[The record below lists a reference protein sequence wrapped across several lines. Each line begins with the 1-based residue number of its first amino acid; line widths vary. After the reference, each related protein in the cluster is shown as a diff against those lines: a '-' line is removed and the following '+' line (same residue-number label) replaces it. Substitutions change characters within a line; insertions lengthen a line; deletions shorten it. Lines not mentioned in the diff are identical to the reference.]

1 MKNLLRKLIRQII
14 SEAVTT
20 DRVLGPYHDEVVLSK
35 DKIKPQYYSI
45 AINRAKNIC
54 SNPEISSQ
62 EINCPV
68 DYEID
73 KTKHSTERQFRHAGD
88 TIEDEYIKSL
98 INRAIDKIVK
108 LLLSKAIQV
117 GDEIHLKDKGS
128 NLNVILT
135 IELDNSDKSETIIKF
150 PIITVMNKQNFVPYS
165 GTKTIVA

>member
-1 MKNLLRKLIRQII
+1 MKDFLRKLIRQII
-14 SEAVTT
+14 NEIVST

-45 AINRAKNIC
+45 ALNRAKNIC
-54 SNPEISSQ
+54 SSPEISSQ

-73 KTKHSTERQFRHAGD
+73 KTQHSTERQFRHIGD
-88 TIEDEYIKSL
+88 TIEDEFIKNL
-98 INRAIDKIVK
+98 IDKGIDKIVK

-117 GDEIHLKDKGS
+117 GDSVHLKDKNS
-128 NLNVILT
+128 DLNIILT
-135 IELDNSDKSETIIKF
+135 IQVDKAIGDETIIKF
-150 PIITVMNKQNFVPYS
+150 PIITVMNKRNFIPYL